1 MEGLFLCSQPIFNHH
16 DMKNLI
22 YCLSFLPVFLFVACD
37 DDEMITDPGPEPITI
52 SALNFIGEQIIADG
66 ETFDG
71 SVVGGLSSIDY
82 ANNTFYVIADDPN
95 APIRFYSMDLTFD
108 ETSFSAISILSQTE
122 LLDTDGMPFAS
133 GQADPEAIRFDVNS
147 GNIVWASEGYSNGV
161 EVDPFVREATID
173 GAYVSE
179 FTLPTLFEA
188 DSTADQGSR
197 NNGVF
202 EGLSLSVNGEGY
214 WVGMEL
220 PLVQDGP
227 APIFGSDTDSPVRIA
242 YIDRSSGTYGR
253 QFAYELEPVVRDGG
267 FTVNGVVEVLEYEA
281 DQFLVM
287 ERSFASGTDDGG
299 NDVRIY
305 KVDASAATDVST
317 LDALMGASYTKATKT
332 LLLDFNDIR
341 DQLSSVPGGSTMVV
355 DNVEGMTF
363 GPDFANGNKS
373 LVVVADNNFSA
384 FGAQLNQFIVFEIL
398 P

>member
-1 MEGLFLCSQPIFNHH
+1 
-16 DMKNLI
+16 
-22 YCLSFLPVFLFVACD
+22 
-37 DDEMITDPGPEPITI
+37 
-52 SALNFIGEQIIADG
+52 
-66 ETFDG
+66 
-71 SVVGGLSSIDY
+71 
-82 ANNTFYVIADDPN
+82 
-95 APIRFYSMDLTFD
+95 MDLTFD

-173 GAYVSE
+173 GTYISE
-179 FTLPTLFEA
+179 FTLPSLFEA

-202 EGLSLSVNGEGY
+202 EGLSLSVNGDGY

-242 YIDRSSGTYGR
+242 YIDRNSGTYGR
-253 QFAYELEPVVRDGG
+253 QFAYELEPVERDGG

-317 LDALMGASYTKATKT
+317 LDALIGASYTKATKT

-384 FGAQLNQFIVFEIL
+384 FGAQLNQFIVFEVL